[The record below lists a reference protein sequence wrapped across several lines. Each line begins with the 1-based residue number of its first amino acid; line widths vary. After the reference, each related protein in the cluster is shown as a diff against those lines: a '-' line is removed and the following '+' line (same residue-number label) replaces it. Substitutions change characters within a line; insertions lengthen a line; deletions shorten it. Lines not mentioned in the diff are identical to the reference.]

1 MVLRYPFA
9 LRRATEIA
17 GDVITGK
24 LRNISRLAG
33 KLALFEHSGQ
43 GFHPPQGV
51 HSGVERARGR
61 CGGESGVEVGE
72 GVALDLA
79 VGFFSGA
86 ELGDGAHFA

>member
-1 MVLRYPFA
+1 MRHQRQQRGIHLSGWIPCELGCSLGVTFSN
-9 LRRATEIA
+9 RRT
-17 GDVITGK
+17 
-24 LRNISRLAG
+24 
-33 KLALFEHSGQ
+33 
-43 GFHPPQGV
+43 
-51 HSGVERARGR
+51 GR